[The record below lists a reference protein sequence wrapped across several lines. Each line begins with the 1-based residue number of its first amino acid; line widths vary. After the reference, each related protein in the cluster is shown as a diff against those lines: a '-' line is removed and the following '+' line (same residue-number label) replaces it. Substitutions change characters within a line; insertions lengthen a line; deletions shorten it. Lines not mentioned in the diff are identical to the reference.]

1 MAETVVWNKKLLVA
15 SLILAGFAVVMFY
28 LYDKAQKNKLKG
40 ETVQVL
46 QWKRS
51 LTAGEEI
58 GEEDVGPID
67 ASLSSKDL
75 KGVIRWENKSI
86 VLGGRRVN
94 RSVSKG
100 DRVYYNDIVGASE
113 KTPADEITPG
123 MRGFTLQVDPNYTP
137 GDMLRV
143 GGRVDVMGM
152 VRLKGKPA
160 KTYTLVQNLRVL
172 AIGGKARKTE
182 ESLGSKRERQYNSGI
197 SVYRSVTVEV
207 SPTLAEQLVDLMPRI
222 MGKVWLTVRNPTDM
236 PGRGSYTGI
245 NPQVE
250 SVLSQPLPN
259 KTIGPE

>member
-15 SLILAGFAVVMFY
+15 SLILAGFAVAMFY
-28 LYDKAQKNKLKG
+28 LYDSSQKKKLSG

-58 GEEDVGPID
+58 GDEDIGPMT
-67 ASLSSKDL
+67 SSSSPKNL
-75 KGVIRWENKSI
+75 KGVITWENKSI

-94 RSVSKG
+94 RSVSRG
-100 DRVYYNDIVGASE
+100 DRVYYNDIVGASA
-113 KTPADEITPG
+113 KTPADDITQG
-123 MRGFTLQVDPNYTP
+123 MRGFTLKVDPNYTP
-137 GDMLRV
+137 GDMLRI

-172 AIGGKARKTE
+172 AIGGKARKPE
-182 ESLGSKRERQYNSGI
+182 ESLGSKRGREYSSGI
-197 SVYRSVTVEV
+197 RVYRSVTVEV
-207 SPTLAEQLVDLMPRI
+207 PPELAEQLVDLMPRI

-236 PGRGSYTGI
+236 PERGSYTGI
-245 NPQVE
+245 NPKVE
-250 SVLSQPLPN
+250 SVLSQPLPS
-259 KTIGPE
+259 KTTGLD